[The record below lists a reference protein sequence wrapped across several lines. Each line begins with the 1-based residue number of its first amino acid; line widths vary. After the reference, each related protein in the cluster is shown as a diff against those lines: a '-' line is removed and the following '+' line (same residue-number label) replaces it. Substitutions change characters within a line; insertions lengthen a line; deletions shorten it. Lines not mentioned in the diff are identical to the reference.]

1 MAKAK
6 RKEKESTPKTNTHG
20 VKTVRIMS
28 RHTEVRVDKKEL
40 EKKCQQLQKER
51 EEMWESLG
59 MNWRE
64 NSCLPIAKERVSYS
78 FITELTKKTL

>member
-1 MAKAK
+1 
-6 RKEKESTPKTNTHG
+6 
-20 VKTVRIMS
+20 MS
-28 RHTEVRVDKKEL
+28 KHIEDKVDKKEL
-40 EKKCQQLQKER
+40 EKRCRQLQKER

-64 NSCLPIAKERVSYS
+64 NSCLPIAKERVSCN